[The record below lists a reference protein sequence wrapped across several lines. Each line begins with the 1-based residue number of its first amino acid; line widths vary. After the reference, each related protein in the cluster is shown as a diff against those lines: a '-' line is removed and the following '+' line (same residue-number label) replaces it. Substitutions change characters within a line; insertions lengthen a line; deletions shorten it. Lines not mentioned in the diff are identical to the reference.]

1 MNLVDSLLFN
11 DASFPITISPN
22 RVSIVDNLEKSN
34 KAVHEALEI
43 KYFVEGSSTLLIDNQ
58 TLNVDTNDV
67 VVINPYQTHA
77 TLNFGEEK
85 RGKYHLIMIGLDFIN
100 IVGTADYN
108 LRNLFFGKK
117 LWFTNLIKQN
127 QQLNDI
133 ILQIVKISNEDSTF
147 KDLALYGLVCQLFSW
162 LLSNAVSRKNSASSS
177 DIADYYG
184 IIEPALRMIRDSYS
198 RSFSLDE
205 FAEQCNVSKFHFC
218 RIFKTV
224 MGTSA
229 INYLNEYRLN
239 IANSLLLNTN
249 KQVQEIASLCGFNDV
264 GYFCKLFKKR
274 FNKSPKKTQI
284 EK

>member
-1 MNLVDSLLFN
+1 
-11 DASFPITISPN
+11 
-22 RVSIVDNLEKSN
+22 
-34 KAVHEALEI
+34 
-43 KYFVEGSSTLLIDNQ
+43 
-58 TLNVDTNDV
+58 
-67 VVINPYQTHA
+67 
-77 TLNFGEEK
+77 
-85 RGKYHLIMIGLDFIN
+85 MIGLDFIN
-100 IVGTADYN
+100 NPGLPDFN

-117 LWFTNLIKQN
+117 LYFTNLIKQN
-127 QQLNDI
+127 QQLNNI
-133 ILQIVKISNEDSTF
+133 ILAMVKAHQEKTSPSQ
-147 KDLALYGLVCQLFSW
+147 LAIYGLVCQLFSW
-162 LLSNAVSRKNSASSS
+162 LLSNAVSQQISNSST

-198 RSFSLDE
+198 RSFSLEE

-218 RIFKTV
+218 RIFKMV

-239 IANSLLLNTN
+239 IANSLLINTN